1 MGSGNRPARGRRSS
15 GEAASSRRAES
26 TDEPQFLAIG
36 RIVAPRGVRGEMRVE
51 IESDDPERFH
61 ALGTVY
67 LGEEHRPF
75 RVQGA
80 RLHQG
85 RALLTLHGIA
95 DRSAAEAWRGVYVYV
110 SREDALPLEENQ
122 YYHYQIIGLQAV
134 TEEGEALGRISE
146 VLTTGANDVYVI
158 QGPRG
163 EILLPAY
170 QDVILHV
177 DRASGRMVVRIPE
190 GLV

>member
-1 MGSGNRPARGRRSS
+1 MLLGDDATPSRSGDERYLQRLHQSQERGAGSRKHRTI
-15 GEAASSRRAES
+15 SRN
-26 TDEPQFLAIG
+26 
-36 RIVAPRGVRGEMRVE
+36 
-51 IESDDPERFH
+51 H
-61 ALGTVY
+61 
-67 LGEEHRPF
+67 HRPF